1 MTDEE
6 IYRKAIGELFQKTY
20 GRFEHDEKKAIEL
33 FDKLLD
39 RGIESHCD
47 VVKEFCEQ
55 AGYGEHA
62 SKEIAQIYDII
73 SLYKNHKESLAEF
86 EYWDM
91 DKLLDN

>member
-6 IYRKAIGELFQKTY
+6 IYSKAIGELFRRYYKY
-20 GRFEHDEKKAIEL
+20 EHDEKKVIEL

-47 VVKEFCEQ
+47 IVKEFCRR
-55 AGYGEHA
+55 AGYDENA
-62 SKEIAQIYDII
+62 SNEVSQIYDII
-73 SLYKNHKESLAEF
+73 SLYKDYKESPTEF
-86 EYWDM
+86 WDI